1 MKCDKITFITLFI
14 CKIYRVE
21 PPVLK
26 VPKVYILLYMNFKY
40 TIDIT
45 ADPEE
50 VFTALTN
57 PFQIELWSGYPAEMK
72 AEEGFV
78 FSLWEGDICGVN
90 LEVKPNRLL
99 VQEWFF
105 GETDQRSIVTIKL
118 KKDGPRTR
126 VELEH
131 TNIPDE
137 VFEEIVEGWKEYYL
151 GSIKGLLEMY

>member
-1 MKCDKITFITLFI
+1 MDFQ
-14 CKIYRVE
+14 YRLE
-21 PPVLK
+21 
-26 VPKVYILLYMNFKY
+26 I
-40 TIDIT
+40 I
-45 ADPEE
+45 AEPEE
-50 VFTALTN
+50 VFAALTN
-57 PFQIELWSGYPAEMK
+57 PFQIGLWSGYPADMK
-72 AEEGFV
+72 AEAGYV
-78 FSLWEGDICGVN
+78 FSLWEGDITGVN
-90 LEVKPNRLL
+90 LEVVPDRLL

-118 KKDGPRTR
+118 KKDGSRTR